1 MGPGWHVR
9 TSLAVVLV
17 VLWRWVQAGEV
28 QAGDVQA
35 GGLQPTE
42 MQAGGVQA
50 GGLQPTEMQAGGVQ
64 AGGLQPTEMQAGGL
78 QPMEVQAVE
87 VQPGGVQA
95 GVQATEIQ
103 PGGVEG
109 GGMQDEVQNEEL
121 QAVGTEAGKTQPTAV
136 QTEEQDGGVQTTDAP
151 TSSMQTEEVQAATAA
166 SNATCVAGCACGL
179 VRSLR
184 LQQELYMLN
193 CSFAGLKSFPEALP
207 ADLEALSVRGNA
219 ITHVLDSLARL
230 TELRELDLSGN
241 KIKSIGR
248 GGMFQ
253 NLSRLLHLDM
263 AKNTIST
270 IFRDNLM
277 GPRALLHLEL
287 ANNKINYIEDEALAD
302 LSSLLT
308 LDLRQNLLGSLY
320 EEWFHGLRRLHT
332 LDLTHNRIHNIPAS
346 VFRALASLHHLNL
359 SGNRI
364 SSVDPR
370 AFSGLTRLQEL
381 VLEDNLLA
389 SVPTAALQSLPSLS
403 VLTVDHNPLNKIK
416 PLDFSHL
423 SAARI
428 SVRHMPDLR
437 IVDPKAFYNLV
448 NATTLLLSGN
458 PRLAY
463 VDPLAFMNVDAL
475 RDLQLH
481 DNHLRGLQ
489 KEIAD
494 YLPQGV
500 TLTLYGNPL
509 TCDCNARWL
518 RRMVAQRTNAS
529 VVLREPQR
537 LVCHTPPARAHK
549 LLKDLQLMRLDKSCA
564 PTVLNLTQSRV
575 VVGKVGGYQVL
586 ECRALGSPSPRLHWL
601 LPDGSIVNSTLNEVR
616 RRFFPPCTLIHY
628 HLRAAD
634 EGPYTCVAENECAV
648 SRGTVWLTVAGLD
661 IHLFPI
667 RISSTF
673 ITLVWNGTERRA
685 FPSYK
690 IFHTEVD
697 ENGTAVGEQRASETS
712 PARKTFT
719 INHLQPD
726 TRYRFCLG
734 NEDASGYWLEISC
747 CVAATE
753 DLQFML
759 QGISRTSNA
768 AVAAMV
774 GLVLAMTV
782 AVCLL
787 SVVSRRY
794 RQRFYESPDKSG
806 SQGATVPLVHLCRP
820 IMPAS

>member
-1 MGPGWHVR
+1 MMGRGWRVSA
-9 TSLAVVLV
+9 SLAVLV
-17 VLWRWVQAGEV
+17 VLWRWGEAAGE
-28 QAGDVQA
+28 
-35 GGLQPTE
+35 T
-42 MQAGGVQA
+42 
-50 GGLQPTEMQAGGVQ
+50 
-64 AGGLQPTEMQAGGL
+64 
-78 QPMEVQAVE
+78 
-87 VQPGGVQA
+87 
-95 GVQATEIQ
+95 
-103 PGGVEG
+103 
-109 GGMQDEVQNEEL
+109 
-121 QAVGTEAGKTQPTAV
+121 
-136 QTEEQDGGVQTTDAP
+136 
-151 TSSMQTEEVQAATAA
+151 
-166 SNATCVAGCACGL
+166 SNATCIEGCSCGL

-193 CSFAGLKSFPEALP
+193 CSFAGLKGFPEVLP
-207 ADLEALSVRGNA
+207 TDLEALSVRGNA
-219 ITHVLDSLARL
+219 ITHVLDSLSRL

-253 NLSRLLHLDM
+253 NMSRLLHLDM
-263 AKNTIST
+263 GKNTIST

-277 GPRALLHLEL
+277 GPRALLHLVL
-287 ANNKINYIEDEALAD
+287 ANNNINYIEDEALAD
-302 LSSLLT
+302 LVSLLT

-320 EEWFHGLRRLHT
+320 EEWFHGLERLHT

-346 VFRALASLHHLNL
+346 VFRTLASLHHLNL

-389 SVPTAALQSLPSLS
+389 SVPTAALQSLPNLASL
-403 VLTVDHNPLNKIK
+403 TMDHNPLTKIK

-428 SVRHMPDLR
+428 SVRHMPELR
-437 IVDPKAFYNLV
+437 IIDPKAFYNLA
-448 NATTLLLSGN
+448 NATTLLVSGN

-463 VDPLAFMNVDAL
+463 VDPLSFRNVDAL
-475 RDLQLH
+475 RELQLH

-489 KEIAD
+489 KEMVE
-494 YLPQGV
+494 YLPEGV
-500 TLTLYGNPL
+500 SLTLYGNPL

-518 RRMVAQRTNAS
+518 RRMVGLRDNAS
-529 VVLREPQR
+529 VVVEEPQR
-537 LVCHTPPARAHK
+537 LVCHDPPSRAHK
-549 LLKDLQLMRLDKSCA
+549 LLKDLLLLRLPKTCA

-575 VVGKVGGYQVL
+575 VEGKVGGYQVL

-628 HLRAAD
+628 HLRAVD
-634 EGPYTCVAENECAV
+634 EGPYTCVAENALNV

-667 RISSTF
+667 RSSSTF

-690 IFHTEVD
+690 IFHSEVD
-697 ENGTAVGEQRASETS
+697 ENGTAVGEQRSSETS

-719 INHLQPD
+719 ISHLRPD

-747 CVAATE
+747 CIAITE
-753 DLQFML
+753 DLEFML

-774 GLVLAMTV
+774 GLVLAMT
-782 AVCLL
+782 AAMCLL
-787 SVVSRRY
+787 SVASRRY
-794 RQRFYESPDKSG
+794 RQRLYESPDKSSG
-806 SQGATVPLVHLCRP
+806 ERSTLPLMHLCRP
-820 IMPAS
+820 LLPAS